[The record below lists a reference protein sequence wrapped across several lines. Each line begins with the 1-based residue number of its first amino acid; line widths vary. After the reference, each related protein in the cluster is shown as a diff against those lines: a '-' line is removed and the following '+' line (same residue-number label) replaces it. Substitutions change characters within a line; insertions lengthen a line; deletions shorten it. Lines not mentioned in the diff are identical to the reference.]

1 VVREEDSAVTV
12 AVDDTIQSGGK
23 LAAGAY
29 TLTITRSTN
38 TDDLNQDMNFMKFY
52 ASLVISYVEGEENIT
67 NIYKVES
74 TNSASID
81 ININTEF
88 NLNIGISWLEPPNAE
103 LVDDTIVI
111 VVPEVPETPEAPADE
126 SENESSDS
134 AEDPSGETET
144 PSETPSEE
152 TETDPTKGTTAP
164 TGTGTDPTK
173 ETTADTE
180 SSEVTSQPA
189 ESESEPA
196 ETEAVTEP
204 DTDAGGNE
212 T

>member
-1 VVREEDSAVTV
+1 MRHGDDFQKKSTLYVTLTFTSEDEVVIKYAKIDQNE
-12 AVDDTIQSGGK
+12 
-23 LAAGAY
+23 AY
-29 TLTITRSTN
+29 TKTIT
-38 TDDLNQDMNFMKFY
+38 
-52 ASLVISYVEGEENIT
+52 
-67 NIYKVES
+67 
-74 TNSASID
+74 ID
-81 ININTEF
+81 TGKACTLRWEV
-88 NLNIGISWLEPPNAE
+88 SWFVPPNATE

-111 VVPEVPETPEAPADE
+111 VVPEVPETTEAPADE

-152 TETDPTKGTTAP
+152 TETDHTGETTDP

-180 SSEVTSQPA
+180 SSEGTTGSA